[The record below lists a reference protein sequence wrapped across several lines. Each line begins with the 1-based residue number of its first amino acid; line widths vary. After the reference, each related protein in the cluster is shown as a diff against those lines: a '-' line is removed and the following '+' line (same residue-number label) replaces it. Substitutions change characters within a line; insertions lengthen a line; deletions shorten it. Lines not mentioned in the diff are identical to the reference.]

1 MPVVGDIANPLE
13 DQNAT
18 RAAKDESRL
27 GYYKASLGNDVQVEM
42 SATRRAGFY
51 KYKFPQSGSPSNI
64 VVDVSHVLPS
74 YRGQGLGQS
83 YLGGNISIV
92 EDGDSIHYEG
102 HGSYDNVS
110 PDAAPRP
117 RVYRADFISSGLEPR
132 SELPVYLSY
141 NGEAEKEAVARGNID

>member
-27 GYYKASLGNDVQVEM
+27 GYYKASLGHNVQVEM
-42 SATRRAGFY
+42 SATSRAGFY
-51 KYKFPQSGSPSNI
+51 KYTFPQNGNPSNI
-64 VVDVSHVLPS
+64 IVDVSHVLPS

-83 YLGGNISIV
+83 YLGGNISII

-102 HGSYDNVS
+102 YGSYDNVC
-110 PDAAPRP
+110 PDAAPRS
-117 RVYRADFISSGLEPR
+117 RVHDNPY
-132 SELPVYLSY
+132 
-141 NGEAEKEAVARGNID
+141 

>member
-13 DQNAT
+13 DQDAT

-27 GYYKASLGNDVQVEM
+27 GYYKASLGNQVQVEM
-42 SATRRAGFY
+42 SATHRAGFY
-51 KYKFPQSGSPSNI
+51 KYTFPQGGDPANI

-83 YLGGNISIV
+83 YLGGNISII

-110 PDAAPRP
+110 LGAAPRL
-117 RVYRADFISSGLEPR
+117 RVSC
-132 SELPVYLSY
+132 
-141 NGEAEKEAVARGNID
+141 